1 MSADEAK
8 AIVAVIETVD
18 FPRVGHGVPAGLIE
32 NQDGVGAGGDLS
44 CDLIEVELHGRGV
57 AVGQDQAGTRAACR
71 TDSAKYIGR
80 AGALIVCQTRPAT
93 LAHPQIGELVLLSH
107 PHLVLEP
114 DFDGGGGVGVGA
126 DLRHLA
132 GKVF

>member
-1 MSADEAK
+1 M
-8 AIVAVIETVD
+8 
-18 FPRVGHGVPAGLIE
+18 
-32 NQDGVGAGGDLS
+32 GAGSDLA
-44 CDLIEVELHGRGV
+44 CNLIEVELHGRSV
-57 AVGQDQAGTRAACR
+57 ALGQDQAGTGASCR

-80 AGALIVCQTRPAT
+80 AGALIVCLTRPAT
-93 LAHPQIGELVLLSH
+93 LARPQISELVLLSH